1 MNCPNCTESQMC
13 DGCFTAAMLE
23 HAWLANVPRGAVTG
37 VMSEAEKQQLR
48 DAGRGHLVRPS

>member
-1 MNCPNCTESQMC
+1 MNCPNCTETQMC

-37 VMSEAEKQQLR
+37 VMSEAEKQALR
-48 DAGRGHLVRPS
+48 DAGRGHLVRP